1 MKVKQ
6 LNLSPLV
13 LPVIFWI
20 VGIFIGKFVD
30 IPIITLSI
38 AFSVCF
44 LLALIKKLRI
54 IFLPAAIIIL
64 GLFRVSI
71 LNEFPKD
78 HIRSIIRNYPQFT
91 QLVEGRIVSE
101 VVSKDNIRRFTLEL
115 SRIAGKEAKGKIIFS
130 TKQKNLQYGDLIKV
144 VAIIRKLNKS
154 SNPSSFDY
162 EEYLAA
168 KQIYATG
175 YSKTLIEV
183 YGSKKNIFPSI
194 AINSRKAL
202 RKRINDRFG
211 KFRGFVKAIV
221 IGDKTDLEDQRTILN
236 KAGLSHLLAV
246 SGLHVGILSLVIFLF
261 LNIIIPNRTI
271 SRFLL
276 MIILFIY
283 GAICMWSPSVTRAV
297 LMISLYLISKVIQ
310 RRPDANNIL
319 AVSLLIITIFQPLQL
334 FSVGLQMSYMAV
346 LVLLNVLPS
355 FRFIKFKKE
364 EIDVLR
370 IGKKILNAVL
380 ILLVSSLILNIFL
393 SPITLLYFN
402 QFNLNGMVGN
412 LLGIPLI
419 SLLLPLTLVVIFL
432 PDFGF
437 LVQIYQSAFKG
448 VMFFFDKWTDFSSNL
463 PMHFDFIHINLF
475 QFFIFYFILLFI
487 FLWFR
492 NFRKKTSY
500 VYILSI
506 ILLITSLLFFGND
519 RTEKLKI
526 TFFDC
531 GLGDLALIET
541 PEGETVLID
550 SGPTESTPRHFES
563 SALPYFKDNG
573 LKSLDWVVI
582 THAHNDHYGG
592 LAFVLDNLIV
602 KNLVITD
609 EFKTRKI
616 WKTLTPRI
624 TEEQCNIITICDTT
638 HLGLNSIKTKILH
651 PDKSFSHRN
660 INNLSIVV
668 RIDYKEF
675 SVLFTGDLEVEGEEY
690 LLEKYPE
697 FLDCDILKV
706 GHHGSK
712 TSSSYEFLKAV
723 TPVQAFISTALKNRF
738 NFPHKVTLE
747 KYEFLGN
754 NLFISGKDGALQV
767 TTDGIA
773 ANFKTY
779 LSEKEFTDNDLT
791 QTE

>member
-1 MKVKQ
+1 MKVKK
-6 LNLSPLV
+6 LSHSPLV

-38 AFSVCF
+38 AFSISF
-44 LLALIKKLRI
+44 LLALVKKLRI
-54 IFLPAAIIIL
+54 FFLPAVIL
-64 GLFRVSI
+64 LLGFFRISI

-78 HIRSIIRNYPQFT
+78 HIHSIIQNYPQFT
-91 QLVEGRIVSE
+91 QPVEGRIISE
-101 VVSKDNIRRFTLEL
+101 VISKDNIRRFTLEL
-115 SRIAGKEAKGKIIFS
+115 SKIAEKKVKGKIIFS
-130 TKQKNLQYGDLIKV
+130 TKQNNLQYGDLIKV
-144 VAIIRKLNKS
+144 VAAIRKLNKS

-162 EEYLAA
+162 EEFLAA

-183 YGSKKNIFPSI
+183 SGSKKDLFSSI

-202 RKRINDRFG
+202 RKRINNRFG
-211 KFRGFVKAIV
+211 KYSGFVKAIV
-221 IGDKTDLEDQRTILN
+221 IGDKTDLEEQRTVLN
-236 KAGLSHLLAV
+236 RAGLSHLLAV

-261 LNIIIPNRTI
+261 LNIIIPNRII

-276 MIILFIY
+276 IIILFVY
-283 GAICMWSPSVTRAV
+283 GAVCMWSPSVTRAV

-346 LVLLNVLPS
+346 FVLLNVLPS

-364 EIDVLR
+364 EIDILR

-380 ILLVSSLILNIFL
+380 ILLISSFILNIFL

-402 QFNLNGMVGN
+402 QFNLNGMIGN

-419 SLLLPLTLVVIFL
+419 SLLLPLTLVVIFI
-432 PDFGF
+432 PNFGLF
-437 LVQIYQSAFKG
+437 LYQPAFKG
-448 VMFFFDKWTDFSSNL
+448 VMFFFDKWTEFSSNL

-475 QFFIFYFILLFI
+475 QFCIIYFILLFI

-492 NFRKKTSY
+492 NFRKKISY
-500 VYILSI
+500 LYIISI
-506 ILLITSLLFFGND
+506 ILLMVSLFAFGNE

-541 PEGETVLID
+541 PEGETLLID

-563 SALPYFKDNG
+563 SALPYFRNNG

-592 LAFVLDNLIV
+592 LAFILDNLIV
-602 KNLVITD
+602 KNLVVTD

-616 WKTLTPRI
+616 WKTLIPKI

-638 HLGLNSIKTKILH
+638 HLGLNSIKAKILH
-651 PDKSFSHRN
+651 PDISFSHRN
-660 INNLSIVV
+660 INNLSIVI
-668 RIDYKEF
+668 RIDHKEF
-675 SVLFTGDLEVEGEEY
+675 SVLFTGDMEIEGEEY

-697 FLDCDILKV
+697 VLDCDVLKV

-712 TSSSYEFLKAV
+712 TSSSYEFIKAV
-723 TPVQAFISTALKNRF
+723 TPDQAFISTALKNRF
-738 NFPHKVTLE
+738 HFPHKITLE
-747 KYEFLGN
+747 KYEFLED
-754 NLFISGKDGALQV
+754 NLFISGKDGALQI
-767 TTDGIA
+767 TTDGITA
-773 ANFKTY
+773 HFKTY
-779 LSEKEFTDNDLT
+779 LSEKEFIDNDLN
-791 QTE
+791 